1 VTSESP
7 LFRRQTISE
16 SAVASVWRFDHPHG
30 VPQKDSEEEAADRF
44 QINVVERG
52 WFRLGYRGREWTLGA
67 GSVFLSRPGDVYR
80 YAHMRD
86 LAPDA
91 CLSVSFCDS
100 LSTDLA
106 ETFERTPIALPPTN
120 RLAFL
125 SLRLGSCTANCD
137 PMSLD
142 ELACELVDAAEHAEA
157 GRHRLYRPEQLR
169 SYAQRIS
176 AAREMID
183 TRPAG
188 RHSLW
193 ELASGVA
200 MSPFLFAR
208 VFRDLMGIPP
218 HQYVVRVRL
227 QRARALLGQGMSVTE
242 TCYASGFNSLSH
254 FIKMFRVHYG
264 QSPSQFKAP
273 PDHSRSRR

>member
-1 VTSESP
+1 
-7 LFRRQTISE
+7 
-16 SAVASVWRFDHPHG
+16 
-30 VPQKDSEEEAADRF
+30 
-44 QINVVERG
+44 
-52 WFRLGYRGREWTLGA
+52 
-67 GSVFLSRPGDVYR
+67 
-80 YAHMRD
+80 MRD

-227 QRARALLGQGMSVTE
+227 QRARALYDYLLATMRYDKTGTGWGRGDAEWACDSKRGNCTDFHSLFMSM
-242 TCYASGFNSLSH
+242 A
-254 FIKMFRVHYG
+254 R
-264 QSPSQFKAP
+264 SQHIP
-273 PDHSRSRR
+273 SRR